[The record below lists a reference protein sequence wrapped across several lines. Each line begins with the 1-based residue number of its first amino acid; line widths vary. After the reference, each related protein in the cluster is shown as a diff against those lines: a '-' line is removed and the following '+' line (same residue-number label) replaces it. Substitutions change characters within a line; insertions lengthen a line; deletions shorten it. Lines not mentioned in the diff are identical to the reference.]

1 MSPAAYIWLHRD
13 QPATAIALRKAPV
26 AGWSMADIARQVE
39 ALQKIKGKA
48 PSWYR
53 EGIVLPPG
61 LPLEQCSSEATARFK
76 AGLLSGGRLLDLT
89 GGLGV
94 DTFCWAGAFASVDC
108 VEQQAELCAA
118 ARHNFELL
126 GRHNVT
132 CHHCT
137 AEEFLAQAGDAR
149 YDLIYL
155 DPARRDAHQQRVFRL
170 SDCNPDVVALK
181 QTLFRLSDRVLVKT
195 APMLDLQLALG
206 QLEQVAQVWVV
217 ALGDECKEVLYL
229 LDKNI
234 SLPPEKTPIAAVQ
247 IGKAGQT
254 GALEFTIEAE
264 RSAVAPLSAP
274 LQYLYEPNAAILKA
288 GAFKSFAVQ
297 YGLAK
302 LHPHSH
308 LYTAA
313 GRREGVPGRCFEVL
327 GVCKYDKKAVG
338 ALVPEG
344 CANIAARNF
353 PDTPDNIRKRL
364 GLKAG
369 GDTYLFATTDP
380 AEQKIMVVCRKHT
393 SLSSPN

>member
-26 AGWSMADIARQVE
+26 PGWSMADIARQVE
-39 ALQKIKGKA
+39 ALQKIKVKA

-76 AGLLSGGRLLDLT
+76 AGLFSGQQLLDLT

-94 DTFCWAGAFASVDC
+94 DTFCWAESFAAVDC
-108 VEQQAELCAA
+108 VEQQAELYAA

-137 AEEFLAQAGDAR
+137 AEDFLAQAGDAR

-170 SDCNPDVVALK
+170 SDCSPDVVALK
-181 QTLFRLSDRVLVKT
+181 QTLFGLSDRVLVKT

-206 QLEQVAQVWVV
+206 QLERVAQVWVV

-229 LDKNI
+229 LDKNQ

-254 GALEFTIEAE
+254 GSLEFTFEAE

-288 GAFKSFAVQ
+288 GAFRSFAVH

-313 GRREGVPGRCFEVL
+313 ERREDVPGRCFEVL

-338 ALVPEG
+338 ALVPNG
-344 CANIAARNF
+344 SANIAARNF
-353 PDTPDNIRKRL
+353 PDAPEAVRKRL
-364 GLKAG
+364 GLKSG

-380 AEQKIMVVCRKHT
+380 AGQKIIIVCRK
-393 SLSSPN
+393 PA